1 MWSRSRGIDI
11 IWTNIMYNT
20 MSNQWERNVVF
31 QQNFADRNKK
41 LAILFLAK
49 VFHRVFHRVNHL
61 VKIMPRTVE
70 KRFFYTKKCKCMN
83 LNIGT
88 GIPICV
94 RNGHVFPYSISNP
107 NLF

>member
-1 MWSRSRGIDI
+1 
-11 IWTNIMYNT
+11 MYNT
-20 MSNQWERNVVF
+20 MSNQWEMNVVF

-49 VFHRVFHRVNHL
+49 VFPSSFPSSKSSGENNAKNCRE
-61 VKIMPRTVE
+61 T
-70 KRFFYTKKCKCMN
+70 FFYTKKCKCMN